1 VTPTSVLLITAAT
14 TALGIAMVV
23 FSVFRLQ
30 TAPVGPAQAA
40 VESEMQLG
48 IGDRVWQPFVRA
60 IHRLW
65 TSLTPMF
72 AQNYIDRQLDAAG
85 HPGHLA
91 RNGFIFVQL
100 GVGGLLSVVALLAGV
115 IAGNLVLTIVLVLL
129 ATPIALLI
137 TYTGLEGQVSRR
149 QNEILRSLPDML
161 DLIAVGTE
169 AGQPINTVLVRVRGA
184 FQDALGDELGRAIR
198 EMDLGVPRAE
208 ALEDMAN
215 RSGLAEMHAFAQAM
229 IQSQQLGVGLASL
242 LRLQAEDQR
251 VVRQQRLQ
259 EGAATTSLLILF
271 PTAGCI
277 FPALYVVILGPAAL
291 IFLHA
296 TGGR

>member
-1 VTPTSVLLITAAT
+1 MNATSVLVATAAA

-23 FSVFRLQ
+23 YAVFSLQ

-40 VESEMQLG
+40 AESEMELG

-100 GVGGLLSVVALLAGV
+100 GLGGLLSVIALLAGL
-115 IAGNLVLTIVLVLL
+115 IAGNLVLTIVLVVL

-169 AGQPINTVLVRVRGA
+169 AGQPLNAVLVRVRGA
-184 FQDALGDELGRAIR
+184 FQDALGEELGRAIR

-208 ALEDMAN
+208 ALDDMAT
-215 RSGLAEMHAFAQAM
+215 RTGLAEMHSFAQAM

-251 VVRQQRLQ
+251 VERSQRLQ

>member
-1 VTPTSVLLITAAT
+1 VSTTTVLLLTAAT

-23 FSVFRLQ
+23 FGVFSFQ
-30 TAPVGPAQAA
+30 TAPVGLAQAA
-40 VESEMQLG
+40 AQSEMQMG
-48 IGDRVWQPFVRA
+48 IGDRVWEPFVRA
-60 IHRLW
+60 VHRLW

-72 AQNYIDRQLDAAG
+72 AQNYIDRQLDSAG

-91 RNGFIFVQL
+91 RNGFIFLQL
-100 GVGGLLSVVALLAGV
+100 GVGGLLTVLGLVGGL
-115 IAGNLVLTIVLVLL
+115 IAGSLLLTIALVLV
-129 ATPIALLI
+129 ATPIALVI
-137 TYTGLEGQVSRR
+137 TYTALAGQVRRR
-149 QNEILRSLPDML
+149 QSEILRSLPDML

-169 AGQPINTVLVRVRGA
+169 AGQPLNAVLMRVRTA

-208 ALEDMAN
+208 ALDDMAN
-215 RSGLAEMHAFAQAM
+215 RSGLAEVHSFAQAM

-251 VVRQQRLQ
+251 VERQQRLQ

-291 IFLHA
+291 ILLHA
-296 TGGR
+296 TR